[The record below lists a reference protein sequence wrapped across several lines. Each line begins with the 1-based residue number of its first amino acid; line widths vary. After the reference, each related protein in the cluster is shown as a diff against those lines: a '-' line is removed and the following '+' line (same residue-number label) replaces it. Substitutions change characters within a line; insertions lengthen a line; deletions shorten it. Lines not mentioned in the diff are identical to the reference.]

1 MVRRKRKSKAPH
13 SDLGTPEA
21 KQHGVF
27 VLEETMVA
35 GVKRARNT
43 TVDPI
48 ETLRRRELIDAAQY
62 AAGQRFAEM
71 FRKAMLAEVYATVRF
86 GHIPSAPD
94 VEMLESVQRAKAEVR
109 QAMRHLGYPLADLAE
124 HCLGNSN
131 PISTWRNGKSS
142 IETLR
147 LVLDGLK
154 NYYKM

>member
-1 MVRRKRKSKAPH
+1 MVRRKRKPKAPH

-35 GVKRARNT
+35 GVKRARNI

>member
-1 MVRRKRKSKAPH
+1 MVRRKRKLKAPH
-13 SDLGTPEA
+13 SDLGTLEA
-21 KQHGVF
+21 KQHGDF
-27 VLEETMVA
+27 ILEETMVA
-35 GVKRARNT
+35 GVKRVRNT

-48 ETLRRRELIDAAQY
+48 ETLRKRELIDAAQY
-62 AAGQRFAEM
+62 VAGQRFAEI
-71 FRKAMLAEVYATVRF
+71 FRRAMLAEVYATVRF

-94 VEMLESVQRAKAEVR
+94 IEMLESVQRAKAEVR
-109 QAMRHLGYPLADLAE
+109 AAMRYIGYPLANLAE

-131 PISTWRNGKSS
+131 PISTWKDGKSS

>member
-1 MVRRKRKSKAPH
+1 MVRRKRKLKAPH

-48 ETLRRRELIDAAQY
+48 ETLRKRELIDAAQY
-62 AAGQRFAEM
+62 AAGQRFAGI
-71 FRKAMLAEVYATVRF
+71 FRRAMLAEVYATVRF
-86 GHIPSAPD
+86 GHIPATQNI
-94 VEMLESVQRAKAEVR
+94 EMLEVVAKAKAEVR
-109 QAMRHLGYPLADLAE
+109 LALNHLGYPLASLAE
-124 HCLGNSN
+124 HSIGNSN

>member
-1 MVRRKRKSKAPH
+1 MVRRKRKPKAPH

-43 TVDPI
+43 TVDPV
-48 ETLRRRELIDAAQY
+48 ETLRRRELINAAQY

-86 GHIPSAPD
+86 GHIPSTPSI
-94 VEMLESVQRAKAEVR
+94 EMLENVRQAKAEVR

-131 PISTWRNGKSS
+131 PISTWRDGKSS